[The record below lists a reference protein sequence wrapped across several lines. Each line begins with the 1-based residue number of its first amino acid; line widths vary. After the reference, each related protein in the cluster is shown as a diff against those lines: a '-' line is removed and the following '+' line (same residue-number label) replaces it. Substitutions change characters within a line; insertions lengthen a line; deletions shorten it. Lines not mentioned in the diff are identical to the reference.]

1 MIDRVTDR
9 GGMSPR
15 DRSGSKDGRFRPSV
29 SMLGW
34 ALNEEQNLADYVR
47 RAEAFLRSVSDDFE
61 LVLIDDGSTD
71 RTWEIACELRLTR
84 PWLKLVRNQGNRG
97 VGYNYAHAIR
107 SATKDYFLVQTV
119 DWSYD
124 ITELGRSFDWLR
136 TYDVLQGV
144 RPRELSIRGLRRRS
158 DNLRKGLV
166 SIVNYLLIR
175 ALFRLPLGDY
185 QNVTVCP
192 TRLAQGIDIAG
203 SSSFVNPEVLLKVWW
218 QGASFKEIAVP
229 FEKRTRGRGT
239 GTKLRSI
246 LRSVRDI
253 FRFWFVWLVLG
264 RRPHK
269 KRGRV
274 VRLGESDPH
283 EHDPR
288 TRACAVGSM
297 RV

>member
-1 MIDRVTDR
+1 
-9 GGMSPR
+9 
-15 DRSGSKDGRFRPSV
+15 
-29 SMLGW
+29 MLGW
-34 ALNEEQNLADYVR
+34 ALNEELNLAEYVR
-47 RAEAFLRSVSDDFE
+47 RAEQFLRSVSDDFE

-71 RTWEIACELRLTR
+71 RTWAIANELSRTR
-84 PWLKLVRNQGNRG
+84 PWMKLIRNQGNRG
-97 VGYNYAHAIR
+97 VGYNYAHTIK

-124 ITELGRSFDWLR
+124 IARLGRSFDLLR

-144 RPRELSIRGLRRRS
+144 RPDAFTIRGLRRRS
-158 DNLRKGLV
+158 DTLRKGFV

-175 ALFRLPLGDY
+175 VLFRLPLGDY
-185 QNVTVCP
+185 QNITVCP

-229 FEKRTRGRGT
+229 FQKRVRGRAT

-253 FRFWFVWLVLG
+253 FRFWFLWVVLG

-269 KRGRV
+269 GKGRV
-274 VRLGESDPH
+274 VRLGASDPH
-283 EHDPR
+283 DNDAQ
-288 TRACAVGSM
+288 TRAPAVGSAS
-297 RV
+297 VQS